1 MGKRYAIVI
10 GLAAAGVMA
19 LGAQTVTAAP
29 KVVKYDTKLTTIFQD
44 GGGNLHGS
52 VKSEAKWCERGR
64 RVVLFKQRPGAD
76 RRLGPARISHHIGAH
91 HDSPGAIWNAWVAP
105 RAHGWQVYAEVRRR
119 VRVRHRLVCLPARS
133 PTHRV
138 THV

>member
-19 LGAQTVTAAP
+19 LGAQTAAAD
-29 KVVKYDTKLTTIFQD
+29 VVKHDTELTRIIQD

-52 VKSEAKWCERGR
+52 VKSEAKWCEGAR
-64 RVVLFKQRPGAD
+64 RVILFKVRPGPD

-91 HDSPGAIWNAWVAP
+91 HGSTGAIWNSWVAP
-105 RAHGWQVYAEVRRR
+105 RAHGWQVYAEVRRK
-119 VRVRHRLVCLPARS
+119 VRHRLVCLPDRS
-133 PTHRV
+133 PIYRV
-138 THV
+138 S